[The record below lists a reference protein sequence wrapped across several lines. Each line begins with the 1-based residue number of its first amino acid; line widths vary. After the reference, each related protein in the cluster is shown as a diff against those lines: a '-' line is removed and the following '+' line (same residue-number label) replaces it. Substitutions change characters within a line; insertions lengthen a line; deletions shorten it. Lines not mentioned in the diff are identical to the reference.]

1 MFYVRELIMITT
13 LVKNRNNMCI
23 YIKDKSGKAR
33 TGKVGLENT

>member
-13 LVKNRNNMCI
+13 LVKNRNMCI